1 MTEKI
6 LHTDMCCIA
15 LLHVFYLVRQV
26 KLLPHDLVS
35 IFRTVAILMLRNCFQ
50 LENNLTDSI
59 MAFFFPPPKQDWK
72 VVFQVSF
79 HRRIGYPSLW
89 YRNLHQ
95 RQGRKGSGDVICSSV
110 SAKALY
116 LQPFACLDLS
126 C

>member
-35 IFRTVAILMLRNCFQ
+35 IFRTVAILMLHNCFQ

-59 MAFFFPPPKQDWK
+59 MAFFFPPSQTRLESG
-72 VVFQVSF
+72 VSG
-79 HRRIGYPSLW
+79 I
-89 YRNLHQ
+89 
-95 RQGRKGSGDVICSSV
+95 V
-110 SAKALY
+110 S
-116 LQPFACLDLS
+116 
-126 C
+126 